1 MPIISEI
8 GRRSP
13 RTRLLIAGIYATLF
27 LGATTMI
34 YPFLLMLAGTSKS
47 AMDTPEA
54 EVIPRFV
61 TSEEE
66 LYRKHMEGFFN
77 ESLQLAQ
84 MSYQSN
90 ISSFR
95 TMDMPSLNAS
105 KALLRQWEEFL
116 AKSELPFY
124 FYSPSYLSVPRS
136 RNSSPANL
144 RGFVAYL
151 QGKYGANI
159 DGLNAALNTA
169 YPDWT
174 RVSLW
179 SPVYIQRR
187 QAVQLEPLYAELRA
201 FMQTLPAAQNF
212 YISVEGFYKTSFLM
226 AQHGRDISGYN
237 SAYGTNYK
245 SWDEVHLPRRAPVEG
260 RARADW
266 EAFVRDIL
274 NILWIEVDTEA
285 LPAYQEY
292 IKIRHGGSIE
302 ALNKLYGTT
311 FADFTEIDFT
321 LANYNNPA
329 ALAELESYLKGW
341 RLPDSEVEHRLPLE
355 ALRIRSI
362 DFMFQ
367 DFLRG
372 NFATIDELNTAC
384 KTSFTDWAQVLPPQQ
399 EWHYRDFLTRKTTL
413 RVEFLTRNFR
423 AVFSHLVLNGRGLYN
438 TVVYC
443 SLAILAA
450 LIVNPMAAYAL
461 SRYKLRSTY
470 KILLFLML
478 TMAFPPMVTKIPV
491 FLLLREFNFLNTF
504 WALILPGL
512 ANGYSIFLLKGF
524 FDSLPQE
531 LYEAAEIDGAGEL
544 RIFWQITMSLSKPI
558 LAVIALGAFNAAYSN
573 FMMALLICQDQ
584 KMWTIMPWLYQLQM
598 NSGQGVVFASL
609 VLAAIPTF
617 IVFVCCQNVIM
628 RGIVVPVEK

>member
-8 GRRSP
+8 GRRSS
-13 RTRLLIAGIYATLF
+13 RTRMLIAGIYATLF

-61 TSEEE
+61 VSEEE

-95 TMDMPSLNAS
+95 TMEKPTRNVSA
-105 KALLRQWEEFL
+105 ALLGQWEEFL
-116 AKSELPFY
+116 VKSELPFY
-124 FYSPSYLSVPRS
+124 FYSPSYVSVPQS
-136 RNSSPANL
+136 RNSSPENL

-159 DGLNAALNTA
+159 DSLNTALNTS

-174 RVSLW
+174 KVALW

-212 YISVEGFYKTSFLM
+212 YVSVEGFYKTSFLM
-226 AQHGRDISGYN
+226 AQHGRDITGYN
-237 SAYGTNYK
+237 AAYGTAYQ
-245 SWDEVHLPRRAPVEG
+245 SWDEVHLPRRAPAEG

-266 EAFVRDIL
+266 EIFVRDIL
-274 NILWIEVDTEA
+274 NMLWIEVDAEA
-285 LPAYQEY
+285 LPIYREY
-292 IKIRHGGSIE
+292 LKVRHGGSIE
-302 ALNKLYGTT
+302 ALNKLYGTD
-311 FADFTEIDFT
+311 FADFAEVDFT
-321 LANYNNPA
+321 LADYNNPA
-329 ALAELESYLKGW
+329 ALAELESVLKGW
-341 RLPDSEVEHRLPLE
+341 RLPDSEVEHKLPLE
-355 ALRIRSI
+355 ALRICSV

-372 NFATIDELNTAC
+372 NFTSIDKLNAAC
-384 KTSFTDWAQVLPPQQ
+384 GTTFTDWAQILPPQQ
-399 EWHYRDFLTRKTTL
+399 EWHFRDFLARQTAL
-413 RVEFLTRNFR
+413 RFEFLTRNFR

-450 LIVNPMAAYAL
+450 LIVNPLAAYAL

-470 KILLFLML
+470 NILLFLML
-478 TMAFPPMVTKIPV
+478 TMAFPPMVTKIPA
-491 FLLLREFNFLNTF
+491 FLLLRELSLLNTF

-531 LYEAAEIDGAGEL
+531 LYEAAEIDGASEL